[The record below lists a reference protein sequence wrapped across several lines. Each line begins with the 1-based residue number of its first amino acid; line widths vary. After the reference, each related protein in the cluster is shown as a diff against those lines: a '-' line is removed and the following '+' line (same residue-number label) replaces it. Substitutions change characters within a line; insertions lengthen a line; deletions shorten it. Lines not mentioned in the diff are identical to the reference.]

1 MSRKGGSYVLNAE
14 GEPELVERTGWK
26 PPKPA
31 SKSPKKDSPKS
42 TKRGAKK

>member
-1 MSRKGGSYVLNAE
+1 MSREGGSYVLNDE
-14 GEPELVERTGWK
+14 GKPELVERTGWK

-31 SKSPKKDSPKS
+31 SEPKKASTKP